1 MSGCEFE
8 NKRFSVPMSG
18 GGFAKGYERIKWGK
32 KKKKK
37 KSKPKMEIELRG

>member
-1 MSGCEFE
+1 MSGCEFQ

-37 KSKPKMEIELRG
+37 KAKMEIVLKG